1 MMSTT
6 AAILH
11 MGMALVVG
19 IAGGGY
25 LAIRIAA
32 QGLAKKAKERG
43 YVAESPEVA
52 ALNAVRT
59 PTGL

>member
-1 MMSTT
+1 MIGNFGLIM
-6 AAILH
+6 H